1 MERCLYCYQELLEGE
16 VDFHP
21 RCARKIFGAKS
32 APLLTYNRDDISAL
46 AEQVVRS
53 QTTLTGVQSKLSLS
67 INKGERNEPERFT
80 IVGMWGDYIL
90 KPQSKSF
97 ESLPEVEDLTMHLAE
112 IAKITCVPHSLIRFA
127 DGELCYITKRIDRT
141 KDGGKIAMEDMCQ
154 LSERLTEHK
163 YKGSYEQIAKLIAKH
178 ATASKLDVVNFWEQV
193 IFSWV
198 TGNADMHLKNFSLYS
213 PQQGMCKLA
222 PAYDM
227 LSTALV
233 MPEDTEELALTLN
246 AKKRRIK
253 RSDFEKAMQ
262 QSGIDDKTIAKSIN
276 KFVKIAPKWYDFIGI
291 SFISEDMK
299 AQYKELISDKIELLT
314 LQNKP
319 AR

>member
-1 MERCLYCYQELLEGE
+1 MERCLYCYQELRDGE

-53 QTTLTGVQSKLSLS
+53 HTTLTGVQSKLSLS

-112 IAKITCVPHSLIRFA
+112 IAKIACVPHSLIRFA

-154 LSERLTEHK
+154 ISERLTEHK

-178 ATASKLDVVNFWEQV
+178 ATASKLDIVNFWEQV
-193 IFSWV
+193 VFSWV

-213 PQQGMCKLA
+213 PQQGMCKLT

-253 RSDFEKAMQ
+253 RYDFEKAMQ
-262 QSGIDDKTIAKSIN
+262 QSGIDDKTIAKSID
-276 KFVKIAPKWYDFIGI
+276 KFAKIAPKWYDFIDI
-291 SFISEDMK
+291 SFISENMK
-299 AQYKELISDKIELLT
+299 AQYKEFISDRIELLISIDT
-314 LQNKP
+314 SIG
-319 AR
+319 